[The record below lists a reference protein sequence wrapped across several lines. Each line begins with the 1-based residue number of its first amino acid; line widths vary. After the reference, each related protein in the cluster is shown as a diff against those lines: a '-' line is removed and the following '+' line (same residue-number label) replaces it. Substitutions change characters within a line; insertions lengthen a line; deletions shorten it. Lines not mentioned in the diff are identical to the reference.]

1 MPRLYTLENE
11 RGALVNAEW
20 FGMVRRL
27 ALLVFAAVLALSACG
42 GDVDPART
50 PAGRAQVVLLD
61 DLYNGRFE
69 KAYAELHPAHQAIVS
84 RKLFVRCARETIAV
98 GQLDSIEVLDVF
110 DEKTEGLGLGDEP
123 SKAVRLKLTFT
134 DGETDGPFERHEVK
148 VGDRWRWVL
157 NKEAIEAYKAG
168 RCSR

>member
-1 MPRLYTLENE
+1 
-11 RGALVNAEW
+11 
-20 FGMVRRL
+20 MVRRL

-61 DLYNGRFE
+61 DLYNGRYE

-84 RKLFVRCARETIAV
+84 RELFARCARETVPV
-98 GQLDSIEVLDVF
+98 GQLDSIEILDVF
-110 DEKTEGLGLGDEP
+110 DEKTEGLMLGDAP
-123 SKAVRLKLTFT
+123 SKAVRIRLTLA
-134 DGETDGPFERHEVK
+134 DGGSETFENHSVK

-157 NKEAIEAYKAG
+157 NKKSIDAYRAG
-168 RCSR
+168 RCPR